1 VRKVSGE
8 PRDTAFETQNF
19 GRFPGRIG
27 SQFDSNVLNFVL
39 KPYSHYVCIV
49 HETHYDLHLLCA
61 LGETRT
67 PNRLIRSQMLY
78 PLSYERLLLLNLSG
92 GIPVR
97 ATNYEIGNSELHE
110 RIKSLVLNRF
120 RRWELPV
127 REW

>member
-1 VRKVSGE
+1 
-8 PRDTAFETQNF
+8 
-19 GRFPGRIG
+19 
-27 SQFDSNVLNFVL
+27 
-39 KPYSHYVCIV
+39 
-49 HETHYDLHLLCA
+49 
-61 LGETRT
+61 
-67 PNRLIRSQMLY
+67 MLY